1 MIAQVPNLNEIKLKF
16 IEFLE
21 ESGWSSQ
28 FKTFIHSDDF
38 TQIINKLYVLKE
50 DGKRFTPPLKNVF
63 KAFEHCKYNETRVV
77 ILGQDPYNQFG
88 VANGVAFCCENI
100 PKPQV
105 SLKFILKSIYKT
117 VYPELE
123 IPQTLNPSLRYLSEQ
138 GVLLLNTALTC
149 EIGKSASHYE
159 IWESFINY
167 AIDTLNHKK
176 DKLVFILLGK
186 RAQEYEDMID
196 EDKHFIIK
204 ASHPASAAYGNN
216 DQWDCNDCFNKC
228 NEYLKTNNFKPIN
241 WLTQ

>member
-1 MIAQVPNLNEIKLKF
+1 MNSEIPNLNEIKSKF
-16 IEFLE
+16 IEYLDGSE
-21 ESGWSSQ
+21 WPLNS
-28 FKTFIHSDDF
+28 FILSDDF
-38 TQIINKLYVLKE
+38 TQIINKLYKLKQE
-50 DGKRFTPPLKNVF
+50 GKRFTPPLKNVF
-63 KAFEHCKYNETRVV
+63 KAFETSKYTDTKVV

-100 PKPQV
+100 SKPQM
-105 SLKFILKSIYKT
+105 SLKYILKSIYET

-123 IPQTLNPSLRYLSEQ
+123 IPKVLNPSLGHLPKQ

-167 AIDTLNHKK
+167 AVDTLNHKK

-196 EDKHFIIK
+196 EEKHFIIK

-216 DQWDCNDCFNKC
+216 EQWDCNECFNKC
-228 NEYLKTNNFKPIN
+228 NEYLITNNLKPIK